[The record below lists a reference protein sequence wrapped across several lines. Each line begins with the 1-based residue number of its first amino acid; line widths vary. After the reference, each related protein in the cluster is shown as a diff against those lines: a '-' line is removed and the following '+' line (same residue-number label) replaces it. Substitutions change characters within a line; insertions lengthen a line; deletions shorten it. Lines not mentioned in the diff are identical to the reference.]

1 MLLKKMFCDYIY
13 SVPTFTRRKRCED
26 KTEEE
31 EVKEKEEEEEEEKE
45 VGIRAFYSTSLDLQK
60 VN

>member
-1 MLLKKMFCDYIY
+1 MFYDYIY